1 MFRSGLVAFA
11 ALFSVT
17 VTATGWAY
25 EIKPKSPDT
34 AFSGKLKPDIVG
46 LSSATEGSKAA
57 PVFEAY
63 LKDLPGVKPE
73 TAQQKFGGT
82 NVTYVTAMK
91 FTLAPTSTHPG
102 ESMLAVFSSPA
113 SSNRAYYISRLLGF
127 SSDKQ
132 PSKTEMIERVTT
144 KYGAPTAI
152 GDGRMYY
159 FYKGGKLM
167 SVKQKYTPATALEA
181 LNAPINPKVA
191 VALNDANGRG
201 SCVAELK
208 RSQALEKTLDKLVTE
223 AKAANCDALISV
235 EIFPGIT
242 ADRVS
247 KTEFTLIDFKQIVS
261 AAKIDGD
268 AFAAEKNEALHKT
281 PLGNAPKL

>member
-73 TAQQKFGGT
+73 TAQKFGGT

-102 ESMLAVFSSPA
+102 DRCWRYFLSSKFQPCLLYFA
-113 SSNRAYYISRLLGF
+113 PSRF
-127 SSDKQ
+127 
-132 PSKTEMIERVTT
+132 
-144 KYGAPTAI
+144 
-152 GDGRMYY
+152 
-159 FYKGGKLM
+159 
-167 SVKQKYTPATALEA
+167 
-181 LNAPINPKVA
+181 
-191 VALNDANGRG
+191 
-201 SCVAELK
+201 
-208 RSQALEKTLDKLVTE
+208 LV
-223 AKAANCDALISV
+223 
-235 EIFPGIT
+235 
-242 ADRVS
+242 R
-247 KTEFTLIDFKQIVS
+247 
-261 AAKIDGD
+261 
-268 AFAAEKNEALHKT
+268 
-281 PLGNAPKL
+281 

>member
-91 FTLAPTSTHPG
+91 FTSPRPARIRAIDAGGIFLQQVPTVPIIFR
-102 ESMLAVFSSPA
+102 AFSVSRPI
-113 SSNRAYYISRLLGF
+113 SSLRKPR
-127 SSDKQ
+127 
-132 PSKTEMIERVTT
+132 
-144 KYGAPTAI
+144 
-152 GDGRMYY
+152 
-159 FYKGGKLM
+159 
-167 SVKQKYTPATALEA
+167 
-181 LNAPINPKVA
+181 
-191 VALNDANGRG
+191 
-201 SCVAELK
+201 
-208 RSQALEKTLDKLVTE
+208 
-223 AKAANCDALISV
+223 
-235 EIFPGIT
+235 
-242 ADRVS
+242 
-247 KTEFTLIDFKQIVS
+247 
-261 AAKIDGD
+261 
-268 AFAAEKNEALHKT
+268 
-281 PLGNAPKL
+281 

>member
-91 FTLAPTSTHPG
+91 FTLAPTSTHRAR
-102 ESMLAVFSSPA
+102 SMLAVFSSPA

-235 EIFPGIT
+235 EIFP
-242 ADRVS
+242 VS
-247 KTEFTLIDFKQIVS
+247 PPIAS
-261 AAKIDGD
+261 AR
-268 AFAAEKNEALHKT
+268 
-281 PLGNAPKL
+281 PSSP